1 MCGRRGLGNDK
12 RSIVSVCPNL
22 QGACPN
28 FVYRV
33 QINVRVLLVK
43 HIVNKIM
50 AFTILSIVGDFE
62 FMYIHYN
69 Y

>member
-1 MCGRRGLGNDK
+1 
-12 RSIVSVCPNL
+12 VSVCPNL